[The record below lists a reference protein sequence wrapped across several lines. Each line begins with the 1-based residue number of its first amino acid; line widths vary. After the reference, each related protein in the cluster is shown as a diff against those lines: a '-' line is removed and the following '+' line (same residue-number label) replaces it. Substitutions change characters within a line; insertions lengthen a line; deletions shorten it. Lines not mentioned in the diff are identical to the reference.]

1 MKNPQQ
7 TAFGQ
12 YGSKL
17 AENGGSATPDLD
29 DGLVFVAITALTDA
43 TIEGDTNETTAET
56 GFTCPISMPLPT
68 GVTVYG
74 RWTKVTVGNS
84 QKVIC
89 YQGK

>member
-1 MKNPQQ
+1 P
-7 TAFGQ
+7 
-12 YGSKL
+12 
-17 AENGGSATPDLD
+17 
-29 DGLVFVAITALTDA
+29 
-43 TIEGDTNETTAET
+43 

-74 RWTKVTVGNS
+74 RWTKVTVGDS